1 LIRWLQALVVA
12 AILGV
17 AALSAVPASAAL
29 PPAGTADQVLVMLR
43 LPPEHFR
50 PEASYGGAYGDAAG
64 LAARRRA
71 AAELARRHG
80 LKLLSEWPMPMLGVD
95 CYVMEAPKGASS
107 EAAAELSRDPGVAW
121 SEPMHVYHAQTVAA
135 PNDPLYAAE
144 PAAKVWRLADLHQ
157 VATGR
162 GVKVAV
168 VDSRV
173 DAKHPDLVGQVQVAR
188 DFLPDHPGGPEA
200 HGTEVAGVIAALGDN
215 RVGIVGVAPRARLM
229 ALRACWQEPQSA
241 ATVCDTLSLAR
252 AISFA
257 IDNGAQV
264 INLSLAGPNDTLL
277 SRLLDVAIA
286 RGTTVVAA
294 ADPAM
299 ARGGFPASHAGVAPV
314 AAEGPDLAGRGF
326 LLAPGRDVPT
336 ADPRGG
342 WTLVSG
348 SSFAAAHV
356 TGLAALVRE
365 REPRPAEP
373 ANLFVTR
380 GGGEI
385 DACSTLQR
393 ATGACGGCGCARGAG
408 TRSAAR

>member
-1 LIRWLQALVVA
+1 LIRWLQALGVA
-12 AILGV
+12 AILSV

-29 PPAGTADQVLVMLR
+29 PPAGTADQLLVMLR

-71 AAELARRHG
+71 AASLARRHG

-95 CYVMEAPKGASS
+95 CYVMETPKGGSS
-107 EAAAELSRDPGVAW
+107 DAAAAELSHDPGVAW
-121 SEPMHVYHAQTVAA
+121 SEPMHLYRGQANT
-135 PNDPLYAAE
+135 PNDPLFAAE

-173 DAKHPDLVGQVQVAR
+173 DAQHPDLVGQVQVAR
-188 DFLPDHPGGPEA
+188 DFLPDRPGGPEA

-229 ALRACWQEPQSA
+229 ALRACWQEPA
-241 ATVCDTLSLAR
+241 NAGTLCDTLSLAR
-252 AISFA
+252 ALSFA

-264 INLSLAGPNDTLL
+264 INLSLSGPNDTLL

-286 RGTTVVAA
+286 RGATVVAA
-294 ADPAM
+294 ADPALT
-299 ARGGFPASHAGVAPV
+299 RGGFPASHAGVAPV
-314 AAEGPDLAGRGF
+314 AVEGADLAGRGF

-336 ADPRGG
+336 AEPHGG

-365 REPRPAEP
+365 REPRPVEP
-373 ANLFVTR
+373 AKLFVTR

-393 ATGACGGCGCARGAG
+393 ATGACGGCGCASGPGAR
-408 TRSAAR
+408 TR

>member
-1 LIRWLQALVVA
+1 LIRWLQALAVA
-12 AILGV
+12 AALSV
-17 AALSAVPASAAL
+17 AALSAVPACAAL
-29 PPAGTADQVLVMLR
+29 PPAGAADQLLVMLR
-43 LPPEHFR
+43 LPPAHFR
-50 PEASYGGAYGDAAG
+50 PDASYGGDYGDAAG

-80 LKLLSEWPMPMLGVD
+80 LKLLSEWPMPILGVD
-95 CYVMEAPKGASS
+95 CYVMETPKGASP
-107 EAAAELSRDPGVAW
+107 EAVAAELSRDPRVAW
-121 SEPMHVYHAQTVAA
+121 SEPMHLYRGQASP
-135 PNDPLYAAE
+135 PNDPLFQAQ

-168 VDSRV
+168 VDSRI
-173 DAKHPDLVGQVQVAR
+173 DARHPDLVGQVQVAR
-188 DFLPDHPGGPEA
+188 DFLPDRPGEPEA
-200 HGTEVAGVIAALGDN
+200 HGTEVAAVIAALADN
-215 RVGIVGVAPRARLM
+215 RVGIVGVAPHARLM
-229 ALRACWQEPQSA
+229 ALRACWQEPAQPG
-241 ATVCDTLSLAR
+241 TLCDTLSLAR
-252 AISFA
+252 ALSFA
-257 IDNGAQV
+257 IENGAQV
-264 INLSLAGPNDTLL
+264 INLSLSGPDDTLL

-286 RGTTVVAA
+286 RGATVVGA
-294 ADPAM
+294 ADPSLG
-299 ARGGFPASHAGVAPV
+299 RGGFPASHAGVVPV
-314 AAEGPDLAGRGF
+314 AVDGGDQAGRGF

-336 ADPRGG
+336 ADAHGG

-373 ANLFVTR
+373 AHMFVTR

-393 ATGACGGCGCARGAG
+393 VSGPCGGCGCPQGPAARGG
-408 TRSAAR
+408 AR